1 MTVRFLLIRH
11 AAHVH
16 LDRHLSGRMPGV
28 PLSDDGRAQAARLG
42 EALAGETID
51 GIVASPLERTQ
62 ETAKAIANAR
72 SVRPTIETDDALVEI
87 DMGAWT
93 GAPIGGFGDDPQWQ
107 AWNAERGTA
116 RIPGGETM
124 AEATA
129 RIVGCLERL
138 ARNHAG
144 ETIALV
150 SHSDMIRA
158 VAATV
163 IGLSL
168 QSMLRFEIA
177 PASLTRIDWGDWGTR
192 LISLNERIGE
202 WPR

>member
-1 MTVRFLLIRH
+1 
-11 AAHVH
+11 
-16 LDRHLSGRMPGV
+16 MPGV
-28 PLSDDGRAQAARLG
+28 PLSNVGRAQADRLG
-42 EALAGETID
+42 AALAAERID
-51 GIVASPLERTQ
+51 RIVASPLERTQ
-62 ETAKAIANAR
+62 ETAAAIAAAQAT
-72 SVRPTIETDDALVEI
+72 RPPIETDDALVEI
-87 DMGAWT
+87 DMGTWT
-93 GAPIGGFGDDPQWQ
+93 GAPIGGFGDDPQWH

-116 RIPGGETM
+116 RIPNGETM

-138 ARNHAG
+138 ARDRAG

-150 SHSDMIRA
+150 SHSDMIRGA
-158 VAATV
+158 VATV

-168 QSMLRFEIA
+168 QLLLRFEIA
-177 PASLTRIDWGDWGTR
+177 PASVTRIDWGDWGTR